1 MIKIN
6 KDIMSEILGWYGI
19 LALITAYFLVT
30 FSIIQPQGLEFQLLN
45 VTGSGGLMAVAIT
58 KKVTQSVLL
67 NIFWIAIG
75 IVAIYNIYF

>member
-1 MIKIN
+1 MKKLN
-6 KDIMSEILGWYGI
+6 KDLWSEILGWYGI
-19 LALITAYFLVT
+19 LALITGYFLVT
-30 FSIIQPQGLEFQLLN
+30 FAIIKPQGIEFQLLN

-75 IVAIYNIYF
+75 IVAIYQLYF

>member
-1 MIKIN
+1 MKKIN
-6 KDIMSEILGWYGI
+6 KDRMSEILGWYGI
-19 LALITAYFLVT
+19 LALITGYFLVT
-30 FSIIQPQGLEFQLLN
+30 FSIIKPEGIEFQLLN

-67 NIFWIAIG
+67 NIFWIGIG